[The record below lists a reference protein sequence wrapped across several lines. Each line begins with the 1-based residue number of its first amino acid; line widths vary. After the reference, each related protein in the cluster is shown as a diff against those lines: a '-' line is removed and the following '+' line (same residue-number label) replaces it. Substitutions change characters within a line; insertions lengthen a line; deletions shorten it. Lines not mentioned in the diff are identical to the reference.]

1 MYLLTK
7 INYLL
12 RSYIYF
18 TYVRQFFTQ
27 FLMLLCLISLGCPS
41 MLLAGE
47 AYPKCS
53 PLESAWENIE
63 IETVNLPEHQNPMVT
78 LGERAVTL
86 TFNKFESYLPQF
98 YGFAFL
104 KEDIPDIPKITE
116 RSAIEAQ
123 FHDVKLV
130 ALDRKKIVGDDEN
143 KSYRFTPPT
152 KGTWVIYL
160 VASIN
165 KIPFLEQ
172 RDLRISPQVE
182 NIRGGSIF
190 SGSSLNLVEAID
202 YKACVIPLG
211 EGN

>member
-1 MYLLTK
+1 MHLTN
-7 INYLL
+7 INFLI
-12 RSYIYF
+12 RSCTNF
-18 TYVRQFFTQ
+18 TCARQFFAQ
-27 FLMLLCLISLGCPS
+27 LLMVLCLVSSGYPS
-41 MLLAGE
+41 MLLAGKT
-47 AYPKCS
+47 YPQCF

-63 IETVNLPEHQNPMVT
+63 IETVNLPEHQNPMVK
-78 LGERAVTL
+78 LEGRAVTL

-104 KEDIPDIPKITE
+104 KEDIPDDIPKITE
-116 RSAIEAQ
+116 RSVIEAQ

-165 KIPFLEQ
+165 KIAFLEQ

-190 SGSSLNLVEAID
+190 SGSSLNLVEPID
-202 YKACVIPLG
+202 YKACVIPL
-211 EGN
+211 EL

>member
-1 MYLLTK
+1 MHLTN
-7 INYLL
+7 ISFLIRSCTNY
-12 RSYIYF
+12 
-18 TYVRQFFTQ
+18 TCARQFFTQ
-27 FLMLLCLISLGCPS
+27 LLMVLCLVSSGYPS
-41 MLLAGE
+41 ILLAGE

-63 IETVNLPEHQNPMVT
+63 IETVNFPEHQNPMVT

-104 KEDIPDIPKITE
+104 KEDVPDIPKITE

-160 VASIN
+160 VATIN

-172 RDLRISPQVE
+172 RDLRISPNVE

-190 SGSSLNLVEAID
+190 SGSSLNLVEPID
-202 YKACVIPLG
+202 YKACVFPL
-211 EGN
+211 ER